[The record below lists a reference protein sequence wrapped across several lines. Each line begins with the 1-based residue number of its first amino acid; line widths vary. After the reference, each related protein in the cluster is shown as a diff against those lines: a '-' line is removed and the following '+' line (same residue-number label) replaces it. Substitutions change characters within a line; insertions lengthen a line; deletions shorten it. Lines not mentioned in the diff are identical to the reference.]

1 MPTPPYHELRR
12 SDHAIV
18 DPEALA
24 SLLHAARVGRVGV
37 IADGEPYVVPMNFAY
52 EDARTGTHARII
64 IHGASQ
70 GRLIEALARD
80 ARVCVEVDEV
90 VATLPDPVLCEYDT
104 AYASV
109 LCYGRA
115 RVLTAL
121 GERTAALRVLARKY
135 APTEEADALKERT
148 VDAFRGRFGAHTA
161 VIDIAIDTITGKQ
174 QPVVTSAPRHRVAHD
189 NAAPDLAR
197 FGHVPATYRHHARVV
212 TPGDDVALPHGLLKW
227 YEIRRG
233 DYPPGVHPRRAGVHP
248 HRSRDRRTRPRVW
261 ARLRHPAL
269 CGRARIP
276 HRLRLASHQRAVGNA
291 LHPRPDER
299 QRRRLP
305 ARPPQRRR
313 AGAVRVGVGARLART
328 RGLGALPLVG
338 ARHRREA
345 RLSGRPPHGHG
356 VSAIKSPIP

>member
-1 MPTPPYHELRR
+1 MPTPPYHDLRR
-12 SDHAIV
+12 SDHAIG

-161 VIDIAIDTITGKQ
+161 VIDIAIDTMTAKQ
-174 QPVVTSAPRHRVAHD
+174 QPVVTPAPRRRVAHD

-233 DYPPGVHPRRAGVHP
+233 EAIIPRAFIRDARAFIHAEAETGALDLGYGLGFVILHYADARAYLIVCVWR
-248 HRSRDRRTRPRVW
+248 HTNELWETLYTHDLTSANDGGFQRVRPSVD
-261 ARLRHPAL
+261 APAL
-269 CGRARIP
+269 CVWE
-276 HRLRLASHQRAVGNA
+276 LA
-291 LHPRPDER
+291 
-299 QRRRLP
+299 P
-305 ARPPQRRR
+305 AW
-313 AGAVRVGVGARLART
+313 
-328 RGLGALPLVG
+328 
-338 ARHRREA
+338 HEREA
-345 RLSGRPPHGHG
+345 WVRYLSSARDIDAKRAYLDDRLTGM
-356 VSAIKSPIP
+356 V